1 MVVESGTPLDVNAH
15 AHAHD
20 ISEYVPELAES
31 SALVR
36 SLGIHL
42 PHL

>member
-15 AHAHD
+15 AHD
-20 ISEYVPELAES
+20 ISEYVPKLAES